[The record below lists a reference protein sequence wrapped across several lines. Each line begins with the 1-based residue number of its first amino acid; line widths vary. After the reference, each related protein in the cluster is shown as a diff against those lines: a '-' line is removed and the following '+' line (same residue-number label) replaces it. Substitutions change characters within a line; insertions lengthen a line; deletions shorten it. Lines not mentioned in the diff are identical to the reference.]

1 MAVRALT
8 GQSGE
13 ESKAGIVIVVTE
25 RLSSIVLDHLIN
37 ITTF

>member
-13 ESKAGIVIVVTE
+13 VPKAGMVIVETK
-25 RLSSIVLDHLIN
+25 RLSYIVLDHLIN
-37 ITTF
+37 ITTL